1 MVGSVVAGAGGGG
14 EDFWASVAVASD
26 LVELAVLE

>member
-1 MVGSVVAGAGGGG
+1 MVGLMVAGAGGGEG
-14 EDFWASVAVASD
+14 DFWASVAVASD